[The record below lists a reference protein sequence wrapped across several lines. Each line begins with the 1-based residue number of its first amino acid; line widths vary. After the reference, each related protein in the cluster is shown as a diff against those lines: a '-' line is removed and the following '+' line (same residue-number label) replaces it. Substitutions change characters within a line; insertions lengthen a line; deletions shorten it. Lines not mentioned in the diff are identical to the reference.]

1 MNTVA
6 ILAQAILAQVRNTLL
21 GIFILLTIAV
31 NPESYESGFTVG
43 SREIALFV
51 YGAW

>member
-1 MNTVA
+1 MMTVA
-6 ILAQAILAQVRNTLL
+6 ILVQVRNTLL
-21 GIFILLTIAV
+21 GIIVLLTIAV

-43 SREIALFV
+43 SRESASFV